1 MVYPTVHL
9 NGTSREELL
18 QQVEF
23 AGQALCNAYDALA
36 KMAPHAR
43 DYYPQGPD
51 AILAATKEHSDR
63 LHRLATINSE
73 IERIYEALQE
83 DNS

>member
-1 MVYPTVHL
+1 MMYPTVHL
-9 NGTSREELL
+9 NGTSREDLL
-18 QQVEF
+18 RQVED
-23 AGQALCNAYDALA
+23 AGLALINAYDALA

-51 AILAATKEHSDR
+51 AILQATKEHSDR
-63 LHRLATINSE
+63 LHRLATVNSE

-83 DNS
+83 